1 MNADKPDIADPSA
14 AAAEV
19 VALAEDEISIDK
31 RQVVTGRVRLR
42 TVTDVAEELVRED
55 LQGVR
60 AEIERV
66 PVDRLLE
73 PGESPPVPR
82 SEGSVTIVPIV
93 EEVLVVEKRLRVK
106 EEVHLALLP
115 TAERMEIPVT
125 VRKQRAVIERVDGDD
140 DAFAHHQTHRE
151 ED

>member
-1 MNADKPDIADPSA
+1 MELLVNADEADKSDSPEV
-14 AAAEV
+14 AEDV
-19 VALAEDEISIDK
+19 VTLAQDEISIGK

-93 EEVLVVEKRLRVK
+93 EEVLVV
-106 EEVHLALLP
+106 
-115 TAERMEIPVT
+115 
-125 VRKQRAVIERVDGDD
+125 
-140 DAFAHHQTHRE
+140 
-151 ED
+151 